1 MTGRFNNYLETVKTS
16 LRLDPAAKRI
26 VLRELRA
33 HFEDK
38 WSDLKTQGI
47 PDEIADDK
55 VMKSLGSPK
64 VVAQQLLDVYGQG
77 TWRQALVAAM
87 PHLVVAW
94 LLAIRA
100 WQGGI
105 NWISGAL
112 LVITILGVVAV
123 VMYGWWQ
130 GKPTW
135 VFPWL
140 GYYMLPVIAAG
151 ILVVSLPDR
160 LNWIIGI
167 VYIPL
172 AVSALYYIVR
182 QTLREDWLLTT
193 LMLLP
198 MPIVLAWVM
207 VLGLTVDP
215 DSDVI
220 IWRFSMTA
228 PLMAL
233 SFLALA
239 VMSATFIRVKQ
250 RRIKIAALVTPEVG
264 IFILLALTS
273 DASFGI
279 TDWLLLIVGSLA
291 FLLTPRLLEHRLK

>member
-1 MTGRFNNYLETVKTS
+1 
-16 LRLDPAAKRI
+16 
-26 VLRELRA
+26 
-33 HFEDK
+33 
-38 WSDLKTQGI
+38 
-47 PDEIADDK
+47 
-55 VMKSLGSPK
+55 
-64 VVAQQLLDVYGQG
+64 
-77 TWRQALVAAM
+77 
-87 PHLVVAW
+87 
-94 LLAIRA
+94 
-100 WQGGI
+100 
-105 NWISGAL
+105 
-112 LVITILGVVAV
+112 
-123 VMYGWWQ
+123 
-130 GKPTW
+130 
-135 VFPWL
+135 
-140 GYYMLPVIAAG
+140 
-151 ILVVSLPDR
+151 
-160 LNWIIGI
+160 
-167 VYIPL
+167 
-172 AVSALYYIVR
+172 
-182 QTLREDWLLTT
+182 
-193 LMLLP
+193 
-198 MPIVLAWVM
+198 M